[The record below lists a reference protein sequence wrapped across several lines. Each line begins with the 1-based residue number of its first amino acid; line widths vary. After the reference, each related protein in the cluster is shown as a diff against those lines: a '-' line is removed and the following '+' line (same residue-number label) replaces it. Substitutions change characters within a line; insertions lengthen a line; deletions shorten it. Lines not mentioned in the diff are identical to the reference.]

1 MIVNEFIW
9 PIRVYYEDTDSG
21 GVVYHANYLKF
32 MERARTEWLR
42 TLGLEQDE
50 IVEQLGIYFVVHS
63 LSINYIKPALFNE
76 ALWVKSTIKKLSKAR
91 IIYKQQ
97 LIRKDEH
104 NGEEQVLSDGEVTI
118 VGISQSLEKPIR
130 LPQEIYELFL

>member
-1 MIVNEFIW
+1 MVNEFIW